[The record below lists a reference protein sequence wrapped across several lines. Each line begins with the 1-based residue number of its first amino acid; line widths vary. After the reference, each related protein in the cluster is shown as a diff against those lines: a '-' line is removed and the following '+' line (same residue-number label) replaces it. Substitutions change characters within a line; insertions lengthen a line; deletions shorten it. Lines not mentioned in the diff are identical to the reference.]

1 MKKNKHEKIKV
12 IWRFRD
18 GKAGHDKQSL
28 ALVQSLK
35 NQVKCRTFDINVQ
48 SQRNPILNIIFK
60 NYKLPEGITKP
71 DIAIGAGHKTHLHLL
86 ALKRC
91 FGTKIVVIMKPSLP
105 LKLFDL
111 CVIPKHDDVKSGSNI
126 FITNFPLVNFNLNK
140 KKKEN
145 MALFLIGG
153 PSKHFYW
160 DSKKVLEQIK
170 NISQEIKFKKLL
182 ITTSRRTPI
191 DFINEY
197 KKLKIKNIKLYEDT
211 KIIND
216 WLDKN
221 IIKVKNIWV
230 TNDSYSMLIEA
241 IASGAYTDILELKTK
256 QGSSLSREINAI
268 KKRIRNNITIQ
279 NEAERVSKFIQKI
292 WF

>member
-1 MKKNKHEKIKV
+1 MKKNKI
-12 IWRFRD
+12 IWRLLD
-18 GKAGHDKQSL
+18 GKKGHEKQSL
-28 ALVQSLK
+28 ALVRSLK
-35 NQVKCRTFDINVQ
+35 EQSRCRIFDINIQ
-48 SQRNPILNIIFK
+48 DLENPFLALIFK
-60 NYKLPEGITKP
+60 KNNLNKGLIKP
-71 DIAIGAGHKTHLHLL
+71 DIAIGAGHKTHFHLL
-86 ALKRC
+86 AIKRC
-91 FGTKIVVIMKPSLP
+91 FNAKIVVIMKPSIP
-105 LKLFDL
+105 HKLFDL
-111 CVIPKHDDVKSGSNI
+111 CVIPKHDDVKSGSNA
-126 FITNFPLVNFNLNK
+126 FITNTPLVSFNLNK

-170 NISQEIKFKKLL
+170 NISQEFKFKKLL

-216 WLDKN
+216 WLDKK
-221 IIKVKNIWV
+221 IVKVKNIWV

-241 IASGAYTDILELKTK
+241 IASGAYTDILELKVK
-256 QGSSLSREINAI
+256 KKSRLSSEINSI
-268 KKRIRNNITIQ
+268 KKKIRNKITIQ
-279 NEAERVSKFIQKI
+279 NEAEKVAKFIQKI

>member
-1 MKKNKHEKIKV
+1 MKTNKNEKIKV
-12 IWRFRD
+12 IWRFID

-28 ALVQSLK
+28 GLVENLK
-35 NQVKCRTFDINVQ
+35 NQTKCRVFDFNVQ
-48 SQRNPILNIIFK
+48 SQTNPILNIIFN
-60 NYKLPEGITKP
+60 NYKLPEGTTKP

-86 ALKRC
+86 AVKRC
-91 FGTKIVVIMKPSLP
+91 LNARIVVIMKPSLP

-111 CVIPKHDDVKSGSNI
+111 CVIPKHDDVKSGSNV
-126 FITNFPLVNFNLNK
+126 FVTNTSLVNFNLNT

-160 DSKKVLEQIK
+160 NSKILLEQIK
-170 NISQEIKFKKLL
+170 NISKKFKFKKLL

-191 DFINEY
+191 DFIDEFNR
-197 KKLKIKNIKLYEDT
+197 LKIKNIKLHEYT
-211 KIIND
+211 QTTND

-221 IIKVKNIWV
+221 IIRAKNIWV

-241 IASGAYTDILELKTK
+241 IASGAITDVLELKIK
-256 QGSSLSREINAI
+256 KKSKLSMEINSV
-268 KKRIRNNITIQ
+268 KKKIRNKITIQ
-279 NEAERVSKFIQKI
+279 KEAERVAKFIQKI

>member
-12 IWRFRD
+12 IWRFLD

-86 ALKRC
+86 AIKRC

-126 FITNFPLVNFNLNK
+126 FITNFPLVNFNLNTE
-140 KKKEN
+140 KKEN
-145 MALFLIGG
+145 TALFLIGG

-160 DSKKVLEQIK
+160 DSKIVLEQIK
-170 NISQEIKFKKLL
+170 NISKKFKFKKLL

-191 DFINEY
+191 DFINEFN
-197 KKLKIKNIKLYEDT
+197 KLKIKNIKLYEHT

>member
-12 IWRFRD
+12 IWRFLD

-60 NYKLPEGITKP
+60 NYKFPEGITKP

-86 ALKRC
+86 AIKRC

-111 CVIPKHDDVKSGSNI
+111 CVIPKHDGVKSGSNI

-160 DSKKVLEQIK
+160 DSKIVLEQIK
-170 NISQEIKFKKLL
+170 NISKQFKFKKLL

-191 DFINEY
+191 DFINEFN
-197 KKLKIKNIKLYEDT
+197 KLKIKNIKLYEHT

>member
-1 MKKNKHEKIKV
+1 LKTNKNEKIKV
-12 IWRFRD
+12 IWRFID

-28 ALVQSLK
+28 ALVENLK
-35 NQVKCRTFDINVQ
+35 NQTKCRVIDFTVQ
-48 SQRNPILNIIFK
+48 SQTNPILNIIFN

-86 ALKRC
+86 AVKRC
-91 FGTKIVVIMKPSLP
+91 LNARIVVIMKPSLP

-111 CVIPKHDDVKSGSNI
+111 CVIPKHDDVKSGSNV
-126 FITNFPLVNFNLNK
+126 FVTNTSLVNFNLNK

-160 DSKKVLEQIK
+160 NSKILLEQIK
-170 NISQEIKFKKLL
+170 NISKKFKFKKLL

-191 DFINEY
+191 DFIDEFTR
-197 KKLKIKNIKLYEDT
+197 LKIKNIKLHEYT
-211 KIIND
+211 KTTND

-221 IIKVKNIWV
+221 IMRAKNIWV

-241 IASGAYTDILELKTK
+241 IASGANTDVLELKIK
-256 QGSSLSREINAI
+256 KKSKLSREINAL
-268 KKRIRNNITIQ
+268 KKKIRNKITIQ
-279 NEAERVSKFIQKI
+279 NEAERVAKFIQKI

>member
-1 MKKNKHEKIKV
+1 MKKIKI
-12 IWRFRD
+12 IWRLLD
-18 GKAGHDKQSL
+18 GKKGHEKQSL
-28 ALVQSLK
+28 ALVRSLK
-35 NQVKCRTFDINVQ
+35 EQSRRRIFDINIQ
-48 SQRNPILNIIFK
+48 DLENPFLALIFK
-60 NYKLPEGITKP
+60 KNNLNKGLIKP
-71 DIAIGAGHKTHLHLL
+71 DIAIGAGHKTHFHLL
-86 ALKRC
+86 AIKRC
-91 FGTKIVVIMKPSLP
+91 FNAKIVVIMKPSIP
-105 LKLFDL
+105 HKLFDL
-111 CVIPKHDDVKSGSNI
+111 CVIPKHDDVKSGNNV
-126 FITNFPLVNFNLNK
+126 FITNTPLVNFNLNK

-170 NISQEIKFKKLL
+170 NISQEFKFKKLL

-216 WLDKN
+216 WLNKK
-221 IIKVKNIWV
+221 IVKVKNIWV

-241 IASGAYTDILELKTK
+241 IASGAYTDILELKVK
-256 QGSSLSREINAI
+256 KKSRLSSEINSI
-268 KKRIRNNITIQ
+268 KKKIRNKITIQ
-279 NEAERVSKFIQKI
+279 NEAEKVAKFIQKI

>member
-1 MKKNKHEKIKV
+1 MKKIKI
-12 IWRFRD
+12 IWRLLD
-18 GKAGHDKQSL
+18 GKKGHEKQSL
-28 ALVQSLK
+28 ALVRSLK
-35 NQVKCRTFDINVQ
+35 EQSRCRIFDINIQ
-48 SQRNPILNIIFK
+48 DLENPFLALIFK
-60 NYKLPEGITKP
+60 KNNLNKGLIKP
-71 DIAIGAGHKTHLHLL
+71 DIAIGAGHKTHFHLL
-86 ALKRC
+86 AIKRC
-91 FGTKIVVIMKPSLP
+91 FNAKIVVIMKPSIP
-105 LKLFDL
+105 HKLFDL
-111 CVIPKHDDVKSGSNI
+111 CVIPKHDDVKSGSNV
-126 FITNFPLVNFNLNK
+126 FITNTPLVNFNLNK

-170 NISQEIKFKKLL
+170 NISQEFKFKKLL

-216 WLDKN
+216 WLNKK
-221 IIKVKNIWV
+221 IVKVKNIWV

-241 IASGAYTDILELKTK
+241 IASGAYTDILELKVK
-256 QGSSLSREINAI
+256 KKSRLSSEINSI
-268 KKRIRNNITIQ
+268 KKKIRNKITIQ
-279 NEAERVSKFIQKI
+279 NEAEKVAKFIQKI